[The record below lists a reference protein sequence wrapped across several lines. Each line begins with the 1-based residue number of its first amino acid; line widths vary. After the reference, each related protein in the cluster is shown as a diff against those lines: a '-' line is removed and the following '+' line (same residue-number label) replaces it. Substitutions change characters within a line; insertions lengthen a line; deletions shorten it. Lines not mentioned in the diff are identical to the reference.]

1 MKISKLCF
9 AIGVNVLISAYATTG
24 AEDLFIEGLMADMTL
39 DEKLGQ
45 LNLPVGG
52 DIVSGATNAAEL
64 DSLILSGKIGGF
76 FNVKGIDE
84 ISRLQH
90 LAVEQGPHGIP
101 LLVGADVV
109 HGYKTIFPIP
119 LALACSWDSTAV
131 ETMAHISAIEATA
144 DGINWN
150 YSPMVDICRDP
161 RWGRIAEGAGEDPYL
176 GCVMARAYVRGYQG
190 KDMKSDSTLMACVKH
205 FAFYGAA
212 EGGRDYNSVDLS
224 RENMFN
230 YYLPPFKASVEQGVG
245 SLMTSFNLVNGQ
257 HATSSG
263 WLINGL
269 LRRDWG
275 FEGLVVTDYNSI
287 PEVATM

>member
-119 LALACSWDSTAV
+119 LALACSCV
-131 ETMAHISAIEATA
+131 
-144 DGINWN
+144 
-150 YSPMVDICRDP
+150 SP
-161 RWGRIAEGAGEDPYL
+161 
-176 GCVMARAYVRGYQG
+176 
-190 KDMKSDSTLMACVKH
+190 
-205 FAFYGAA
+205 
-212 EGGRDYNSVDLS
+212 
-224 RENMFN
+224 
-230 YYLPPFKASVEQGVG
+230 
-245 SLMTSFNLVNGQ
+245 
-257 HATSSG
+257 
-263 WLINGL
+263 
-269 LRRDWG
+269 
-275 FEGLVVTDYNSI
+275 
-287 PEVATM
+287 